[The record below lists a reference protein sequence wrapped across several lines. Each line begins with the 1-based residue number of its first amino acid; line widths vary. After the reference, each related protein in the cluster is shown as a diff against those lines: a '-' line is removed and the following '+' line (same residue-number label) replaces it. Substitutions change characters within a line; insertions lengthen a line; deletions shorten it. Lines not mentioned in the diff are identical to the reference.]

1 MEGHGRCVVHP
12 RARRPRFSPRAALV
26 AVEIE
31 AATGGDLESG
41 DAALS
46 AMSKGGPH
54 YLLYVGEEPR
64 EALLAAVES
73 AGWPEGD
80 AVCGPGGLFQKGYVT
95 PDPLW
100 AKKCWGA
107 WDPAPAR
114 WVVSKFFGERM
125 VEKVGSG
132 AAASLDGGEL
142 FEEEEMEVLFEV
154 AEGGGEL
161 MTVRD
166 DLDAKL
172 REMGVAGSVGLRGG
186 SGSGGSV
193 VVRPSGAPPG
203 EVVRFCAEML
213 QKQGEEVFVFG
224 SGSFVDASQAAVG
237 DGARG
242 AVPRGEAAGKGV
254 FKASSEGGEAF
265 LEGLQYFGFLV
276 AGDDGP
282 RA

>member
-1 MEGHGRCVVHP
+1 MRCRMRP
-12 RARRPRFSPRAALV
+12 TTRRPRFSPRATLV
-26 AVEIE
+26 AVELE
-31 AATGGDLESG
+31 AAMGGDVQGSSG
-41 DAALS
+41 ALS
-46 AMSKGGPH
+46 ALSKGGPH

-64 EALLAAVES
+64 EALLSAVES

-125 VEKVGSG
+125 VEKDGSNS
-132 AAASLDGGEL
+132 AASSDGGEL
-142 FEEEEMEVLFEV
+142 FEDEEMEVTFEV

-172 REMGVAGSVGLRGG
+172 REMGVVGSVGLRGG

-193 VVRPSGAPPG
+193 VVRPSGAPAG

-213 QKQGEEVFVFG
+213 RKQGEEVFVFG
-224 SGSFVDASQAAVG
+224 SASFVDASLAAVG
-237 DGARG
+237 DGACG
-242 AVPRGEAAGKGV
+242 VVPKGEAAAEGV
-254 FKASSEGGEAF
+254 YVAAGGGGDAF
-265 LEGLQYFGFLV
+265 VEGLQHFGFLGV
-276 AGDDGP
+276 GKG
-282 RA
+282 RSKT